1 MKQIRKNQFV
11 EKKIQENYYISAQRK
26 DLWKGD
32 NMQKFID
39 KLLVISS
46 KFAQLKFLNIIQGSF
61 MMIMPV
67 TIVGSLVALLR
78 GLPIDAWQ
86 AFLASSGL
94 YTTLSTL
101 YTFTV
106 GFLSVY
112 VVFSIGYQYA
122 VRNGL
127 DRQAIAIGFFSL
139 ASFFIV
145 TPYTPGEGPYGAATF
160 TSDWTGATGMF
171 CAIIIAF
178 LTGWIFKLCKKGN
191 ITIKLPDQVP
201 PGVANQFTAQIPGA
215 LVLLVMMVLGM
226 VVAKTPY
233 GNIQSLIYGVISMPI
248 QNLGANIWG
257 QYFLSL
263 FIGLLW
269 FLGIHGGL
277 AGMPVMMLLFTQ
289 LQYENLA
296 AYQAGAALPNWVT
309 GSALSISNGSLPL
322 IVAMLLFA
330 KAESNKTISRIAVLP
345 ALFGVDEPAYFGYP
359 MILNPIFFIPWTIA
373 NCTVTCWGTYLL
385 QALHLLPYYNGV
397 SAGGGFMPFFI
408 TNLTGYGISGMF
420 WGFVLFAILVLICT
434 PFVKAYDKQ
443 KLEEEKA
450 QLEANLK

>member
-145 TPYTPGEGPYGAATF
+145 TP
-160 TSDWTGATGMF
+160 
-171 CAIIIAF
+171 
-178 LTGWIFKLCKKGN
+178 
-191 ITIKLPDQVP
+191 
-201 PGVANQFTAQIPGA
+201 
-215 LVLLVMMVLGM
+215 
-226 VVAKTPY
+226 
-233 GNIQSLIYGVISMPI
+233 
-248 QNLGANIWG
+248 
-257 QYFLSL
+257 
-263 FIGLLW
+263 
-269 FLGIHGGL
+269 
-277 AGMPVMMLLFTQ
+277 
-289 LQYENLA
+289 
-296 AYQAGAALPNWVT
+296 
-309 GSALSISNGSLPL
+309 
-322 IVAMLLFA
+322 
-330 KAESNKTISRIAVLP
+330 
-345 ALFGVDEPAYFGYP
+345 
-359 MILNPIFFIPWTIA
+359 
-373 NCTVTCWGTYLL
+373 
-385 QALHLLPYYNGV
+385 
-397 SAGGGFMPFFI
+397 
-408 TNLTGYGISGMF
+408 
-420 WGFVLFAILVLICT
+420 
-434 PFVKAYDKQ
+434 
-443 KLEEEKA
+443 
-450 QLEANLK
+450 